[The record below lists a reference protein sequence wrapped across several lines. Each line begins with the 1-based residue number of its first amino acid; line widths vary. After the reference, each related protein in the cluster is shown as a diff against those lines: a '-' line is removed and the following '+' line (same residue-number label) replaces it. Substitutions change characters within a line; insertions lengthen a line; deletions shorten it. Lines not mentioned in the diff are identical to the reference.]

1 MSNNSQL
8 ERKVAK
14 CAGCRTTITEHGWVF
29 PSKFYQGE
37 EISSPIAHKNRQN
50 VTVDGHDE
58 DQQIA
63 DFEQE
68 LAELGLEEQWQA
80 KQKRISPL

>member
-14 CAGCRTTITEHGWVF
+14 CAGCGTPITEHGWVF
-29 PSKFYQGE
+29 PSKFYEGE
-37 EISSPIAHKNRQN
+37 EIRSLIAHKNKQN
-50 VTVDGHDE
+50 ATVAGHDE

-63 DFEQE
+63 DFGQE
-68 LAELGLEEQWQA
+68 LAELDMEEQWQA
-80 KQKRISPL
+80 KQKRIASI